1 MNVGV
6 TLCIQ
11 YEQGFE
17 GKKICLTK
25 VIVLSISVTKTTR
38 KSYVV
43 GEQLL
48 ETALLVYSITK
59 TP

>member
-48 ETALLVYSITK
+48 ETALLVY
-59 TP
+59 